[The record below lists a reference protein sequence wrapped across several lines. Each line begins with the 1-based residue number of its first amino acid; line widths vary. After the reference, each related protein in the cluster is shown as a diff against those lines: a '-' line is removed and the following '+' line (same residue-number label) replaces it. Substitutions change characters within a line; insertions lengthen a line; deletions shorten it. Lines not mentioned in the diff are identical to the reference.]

1 MADTPTRRSPSI
13 PLSAEERLARKVAD
27 HWPPE
32 AWLDGGVV
40 LAVSGGADSMA
51 LLRLAAALAGERCER
66 VAVAHFDHR
75 LRPDSAADAEFVA
88 DSSRALGLACRV
100 GVWADPPA
108 IDRGGM
114 EAAARRARYLFL
126 AQAAAECGFRY
137 VATAHTADDQAE
149 TILHRIL
156 RGTGLRGLAGIRP
169 TRPLAPGIS
178 LVRPLLE
185 VRRTELIEYLTAIGQ
200 PFRTDTTNFDP
211 RRTRNRLRH
220 ELLPL
225 LAEKFNPQAGA
236 ALTRLGALAGEA
248 ENALD
253 ELSARL
259 LARSVTNRGEE
270 RIDLDVSA
278 WGSEPRYLVQV
289 ALQRLWVEQHWP
301 EQGMAA
307 GHWRRLAR
315 LAQSPIPGG
324 LSLPGTIT
332 AFRRGSILEIQ
343 ISLEADGAD

>member
-1 MADTPTRRSPSI
+1 MADTPTRRLPSLPI
-13 PLSAEERLARKVAD
+13 SADERLVRVVTDYWK
-27 HWPPE
+27 PE
-32 AWLDGGVV
+32 EWLEGGVV

-88 DSSRALGLACRV
+88 AACGAQGIACRI
-100 GVWADPPA
+100 GAWADPPA

-126 AQAAAECGFRY
+126 TQAAAECGFRH

-169 TRPLAPGIS
+169 ARPLSPKIT

-185 VRRTELIEYLTAIGQ
+185 VRRSELVEYLTAIGQ

-248 ENALD
+248 ENALE
-253 ELSARL
+253 ELAARL
-259 LARSVTNRGEE
+259 LARSVTSRGEE

-278 WGSEPRYLVQV
+278 WGNEPRYLVQV

-301 EQGMAA
+301 EQGMTA

-315 LAQSPIPGG
+315 LAENPLPGG

-343 ISLEADGAD
+343 ISLEGDGAD